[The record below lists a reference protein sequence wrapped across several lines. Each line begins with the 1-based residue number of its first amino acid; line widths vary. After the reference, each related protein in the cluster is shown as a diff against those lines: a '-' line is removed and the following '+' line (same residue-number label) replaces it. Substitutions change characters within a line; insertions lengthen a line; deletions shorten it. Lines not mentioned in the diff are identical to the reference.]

1 MRSGVIYAQPKT
13 STAYKLGHDQWLED
27 KVLLTMVVK
36 FDYKTID
43 MTNGETL

>member
-43 MTNGETL
+43 MNNGKTL